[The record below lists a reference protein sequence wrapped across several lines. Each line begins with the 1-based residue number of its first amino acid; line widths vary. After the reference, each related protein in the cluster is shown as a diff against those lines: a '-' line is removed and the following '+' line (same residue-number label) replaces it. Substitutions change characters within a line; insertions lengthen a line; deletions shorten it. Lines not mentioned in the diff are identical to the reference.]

1 MSKRRGLPTES
12 HMRHD
17 SHFVDSLSERFGPS
31 LGRQIPIDEIITN
44 PDQPRR
50 SVGDLSE
57 LKASIESKGVLEPI
71 LVRPLPDGR
80 FRIIAGERR
89 FRAALEAGL
98 AEVPCIELDV
108 PDNEMMEIA
117 LIENLHRRD
126 LDAFEEAMG
135 YGSLAERHGYTQQQI
150 AETVGKSRVSITEA
164 MSLLDIPEDLREECR
179 RADIDARSV
188 LLEIARLGDRK
199 KMEAAIAAVQDGSTR
214 DDLRESK
221 KVAGSGKIR
230 GRTFRFVYQ
239 PKDGPFKLN
248 ISFAKSRVQRG
259 ELIDV
264 LRDVIRQ
271 LEKGEIDMPKR
282 PRAEA

>member
-1 MSKRRGLPTES
+1 VSKRRGLPMQS

-31 LGRQIPIDEIITN
+31 LGRQIPIDEIVTN

-71 LVRPLPDGR
+71 LVRPLEDGR

-89 FRAALEAGL
+89 FRAAMEAGL

-126 LDAFEEAMG
+126 LHAFEEAMG
-135 YGSLAERHGYTQQQI
+135 YASLAERHGYTQAQI

-164 MSLLDIPEDLREECR
+164 MSLLDIPEDLREKCR
-179 RADIDARSV
+179 RADIEARSV
-188 LLEIARLGDRK
+188 LLEIAKLGDRRT
-199 KMEAAIAAVQDGSTR
+199 MEAAIEAVIDGSTR
-214 DDLRESK
+214 DDIRDVK
-221 KVAGSGKIR
+221 KGVASGKMK
-230 GRTFRFVYQ
+230 GRAFRFVYS

-248 ISFAKSRVQRG
+248 ISFAKTRVQRG
-259 ELIDV
+259 ELIDA
-264 LRDVIRQ
+264 LKDVIRQ
-271 LEKGEIDMPKR
+271 LEKGEIEMPKR

>member
-1 MSKRRGLPTES
+1 MQS

-31 LGRQIPIDEIITN
+31 LGRQIPIDEIVTN

-71 LVRPLPDGR
+71 LVRPLEDGR

-89 FRAALEAGL
+89 FRAAMEAGL

-126 LDAFEEAMG
+126 LHAFEEAMG
-135 YGSLAERHGYTQQQI
+135 YASLAERHGYTQAQI

-164 MSLLDIPEDLREECR
+164 MSLLDIPEDLREKCR
-179 RADIDARSV
+179 RADIEARSV
-188 LLEIARLGDRK
+188 LLEIAKLGDRRT
-199 KMEAAIAAVQDGSTR
+199 MEAAIEAVIDGSTR
-214 DDLRESK
+214 DDIRDVK
-221 KVAGSGKIR
+221 KGVASGKMK
-230 GRTFRFVYQ
+230 GRAFRFVYS

-248 ISFAKSRVQRG
+248 ISFAKTRVQRG
-259 ELIDV
+259 ELIDA
-264 LRDVIRQ
+264 LKDVIRQ
-271 LEKGEIDMPKR
+271 LEKGEIEMPKR